1 MTKNRDI
8 RHELEH
14 RILLLDGGFGTMIQQ
29 YGLDEADYRGK
40 EFAASEKLLRGCN
53 DLLNLTRPE
62 TIREIHEKY
71 LQAGS
76 DVITSNT
83 FNANS
88 ISLADYGLAA
98 EAYRI
103 NRAGAAIARE
113 AADAIVGDIVYKHFE
128 GRREGFLTNTRSKIV
143 QRETLNKLAVEIGL
157 DKLVK
162 YSTRSSSHNSYMYGN
177 AFEALIGAIYLDQ
190 GYERCK
196 QFMEEKILK
205 NYIDLDKM
213 SRKEVNFKSKL
224 IEWSQKN
231 KMEVS
236 FELIEQSL
244 DRDYN
249 PMFHTE
255 VLIENLPA
263 GTGTGYSKKE
273 SQQNAAQMAL
283 KKIKNDGNFKTAIE
297 TAKVQN
303 HMIEENTAAE
313 ENATDATE
321 KLSEA
326 DSHTLALNN

>member
-113 AADAIVGDIVYKHFE
+113 AADAFTA
-128 GRREGFLTNTRSKIV
+128 RRAIRCRCRRTWT
-143 QRETLNKLAVEIGL
+143 TPAPGL
-157 DKLVK
+157 SL
-162 YSTRSSSHNSYMYGN
+162 SNSSRRRTTIR
-177 AFEALIGAIYLDQ
+177 LGA
-190 GYERCK
+190 
-196 QFMEEKILK
+196 
-205 NYIDLDKM
+205 
-213 SRKEVNFKSKL
+213 
-224 IEWSQKN
+224 
-231 KMEVS
+231 
-236 FELIEQSL
+236 
-244 DRDYN
+244 
-249 PMFHTE
+249 
-255 VLIENLPA
+255 
-263 GTGTGYSKKE
+263 
-273 SQQNAAQMAL
+273 
-283 KKIKNDGNFKTAIE
+283 
-297 TAKVQN
+297 
-303 HMIEENTAAE
+303 
-313 ENATDATE
+313 
-321 KLSEA
+321 
-326 DSHTLALNN
+326 

>member
-113 AADAIVGDIVYKHFE
+113 AADAFTARNPQKPRFVGARWA
-128 GRREGFLTNTRSKIV
+128 RRAIRCRCRRTWT
-143 QRETLNKLAVEIGL
+143 TPAPGL
-157 DKLVK
+157 SL
-162 YSTRSSSHNSYMYGN
+162 SNSSRRRTTIR
-177 AFEALIGAIYLDQ
+177 LGA
-190 GYERCK
+190 
-196 QFMEEKILK
+196 
-205 NYIDLDKM
+205 
-213 SRKEVNFKSKL
+213 
-224 IEWSQKN
+224 
-231 KMEVS
+231 
-236 FELIEQSL
+236 
-244 DRDYN
+244 
-249 PMFHTE
+249 
-255 VLIENLPA
+255 
-263 GTGTGYSKKE
+263 
-273 SQQNAAQMAL
+273 
-283 KKIKNDGNFKTAIE
+283 
-297 TAKVQN
+297 
-303 HMIEENTAAE
+303 
-313 ENATDATE
+313 
-321 KLSEA
+321 
-326 DSHTLALNN
+326 